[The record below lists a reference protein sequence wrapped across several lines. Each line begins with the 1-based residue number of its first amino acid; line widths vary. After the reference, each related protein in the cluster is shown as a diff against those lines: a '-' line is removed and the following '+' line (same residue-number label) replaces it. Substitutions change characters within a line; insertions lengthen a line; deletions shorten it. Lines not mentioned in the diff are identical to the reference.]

1 MQSFLHLIS
10 AVVGIYIWVIFIQVT
25 LSWLIA
31 FKVINLQNQFVYSL
45 SNMFYRLTEPVLQ
58 PIRRYM
64 PNLGGV
70 DISPVVLILLLYF
83 VQNPVSYTH
92 LTLPTKA

>member
-10 AVVGIYIWVIFIQVT
+10 AVIGIYIWVIFIQVT

-45 SNMFYRLTEPVLQ
+45 SNMFYRLTEPILQ

-64 PNLGGV
+64 PNLGGI
-70 DISPVVLILLLYF
+70 DISPVVLILLLYL
-83 VQNPVSYTH
+83 VQNLLHEYWP
-92 LTLPTKA
+92 A